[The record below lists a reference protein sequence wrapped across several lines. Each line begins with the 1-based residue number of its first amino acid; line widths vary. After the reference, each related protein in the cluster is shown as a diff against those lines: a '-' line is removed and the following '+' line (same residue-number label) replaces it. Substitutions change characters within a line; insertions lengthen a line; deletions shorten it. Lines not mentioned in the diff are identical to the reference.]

1 MWGLGGYTEPNLV
14 PHPTADR
21 HMWGLGGAVS
31 QYLPEVAT
39 TFIEEYRNNKVIMS
53 THQGPGVG
61 LDDVTGT
68 AVSRTEGRCV

>member
-1 MWGLGGYTEPNLV
+1 M
-14 PHPTADR
+14 
-21 HMWGLGGAVS
+21 S